1 MVSFLRCRRRVT
13 ATSKYLKHFQHIY
26 QIDWWTYFSSHLTTN
41 EVYSKEIIWIKFNEN
56 HMPIYDLFG
65 LHVTDLWMKSR
76 RGVIEYITKNVLPTY
91 CIVFYIL
98 ILLSNI
104 VKLGHSLSF
113 AILIRSNIG
122 RNKNLLIFLYVYSF
136 HVFTFSLG
144 LLKSNLM

>member
-76 RGVIEYITKNVLPTY
+76 RGVIEYIPKNVLPTY

-98 ILLSNI
+98 TLLSNM
-104 VKLGHSLSF
+104 VKLRHNF
-113 AILIRSNIG
+113 AILIRSNMG
-122 RNKNLLIFLYVYSF
+122 RNKKLFIFLYFFSF

-144 LLKSNLM
+144 LLESNLM